1 MKDQLKNLQI
11 DPLREITFEAV
22 LKYLTSC
29 SSLERRLMSNAVTL
43 VKLILVMPATN
54 ATSERCFSALR
65 RVKTYLRGT
74 MRQDRLNYAMM
85 LHSHKNRTDNLNLIN
100 VANDFVTEKND
111 HRLNVF
117 GRFKMSDV
125 VKIRH

>member
-1 MKDQLKNLQI
+1 
-11 DPLREITFEAV
+11 
-22 LKYLTSC
+22 
-29 SSLERRLMSNAVTL
+29 MSNAVTL

>member
-1 MKDQLKNLQI
+1 
-11 DPLREITFEAV
+11 
-22 LKYLTSC
+22 
-29 SSLERRLMSNAVTL
+29 MSNAVTL

-111 HRLNVF
+111 HHLNVF